1 LLFIYR
7 VFLDQYVLHTTAFN
21 LNKVHYLFCHLFSL
35 AGSGVQLFLEIE
47 NFIVIPQLHFTQVPL
62 SFFTLFFIKNLR
74 TSLSK
79 VVSLELYLLPT
90 YFCHYCKIFGHSRRQ
105 LRFCFFVVRWNFQ
118 KIFFLFS
125 KTTAPSGVPIPIE
138 NTKIAYFSNISLL
151 IIYALLTPFSN
162 CSPNNCS
169 ALFSCATLDSCRKF

>member
-1 LLFIYR
+1 MPLI
-7 VFLDQYVLHTTAFN
+7 
-21 LNKVHYLFCHLFSL
+21 FSL
-35 AGSGVQLFLEIE
+35 KGSGVQLFPEIE
-47 NFIVIPQLHFTQVPL
+47 NFIVIPQLQFTQVPL

-79 VVSLELYLLPT
+79 VVSLELYFPLT
-90 YFCHYCKIFGHSRRQ
+90 YFCHYCIIFGHSRRR

-125 KTTAPSGVPIPIE
+125 KTTAPSGAPIPIE

-151 IIYALLTPFSN
+151 IFYALSTPFSN
-162 CSPNNCS
+162 CSSNKCS